1 MVLPSLDA
9 NCGRNFTFRMLVECG
24 ETQERTKLPNV
35 PFEDKSYKALEV
47 LADNILDPVVSEF
60 KTINITYCFAGK
72 ELSRAVPA
80 RNAPQL
86 DQHSAY
92 ERNSKGNLICKRG
105 GAAADFI
112 VPNSNMYDVAMW
124 VIENCDFDRLYF
136 YGSDRPIHVSCG
148 PEKSRKIIELKL
160 SNKTGNHY
168 PKVYTPEQFSVLGT

>member
-1 MVLPSLDA
+1 MALPSLDEK
-9 NCGRNFTFRMLVECG
+9 CGEHYTFRMLVECG
-24 ETQERTKLPNV
+24 ETQKKTKLPNI
-35 PFEDKSYKALEV
+35 PSQKRSYEALAV
-47 LADNILDPVVSEF
+47 LTQKILDPVVKEF
-60 KTINITYCFAGK
+60 QSLELTYCFAGK
-72 ELSRAVPA
+72 ELSSAVPG

-92 ERNSKGNLICKRG
+92 ELNSNGNQICKRG

-124 VIENCDFDRLYF
+124 VIENCEFDRLYF

-160 SNKTGNHY
+160 SSKTGKHY